1 MSITSKNL
9 SDERE
14 CEGMEKY
21 SVEWKVDQNKK
32 YGGWAQDHKNE
43 KWGKYWKWH
52 FIQYGTEYRTGFYG
66 SKRECE
72 TENKKKIE
80 VQIGGWGLIH
90 ECGICGK
97 KGVSGVLTFNEQY
110 EEVCNVCLKSK
121 CIEI

>member
-72 TENKKKIE
+72 TENKKK
-80 VQIGGWGLIH
+80 
-90 ECGICGK
+90 
-97 KGVSGVLTFNEQY
+97 
-110 EEVCNVCLKSK
+110 
-121 CIEI
+121 